1 MRHQHQR
8 YYTLV
13 LPLSA
18 IPYNCTCFILQKAIA
33 IANKASQEDQAGNY
47 EEAVKS
53 YQHAVKYFLHII
65 KREPQ
70 GKEGNQKIRDKCKQY
85 LDRAEELQ
93 DCLDKKEVTIKLSL
107 ESHYKNSD
115 KITTKAIDLAGKAA
129 QEDKAENYEEALR
142 LYQHAVQY
150 FLHVVKY
157 EAQGD
162 KAKQSIRAKCA
173 EYLDRA
179 EKLKEYLKKKEKAP
193 AKPVKESQ
201 SSDKGT
207 ESDGEGEDPEKK
219 KFQNQLSG
227 AIVMEKPNIKWN
239 DVAGLEG
246 AKEALKEAVILP
258 IKFPHLFTGKRTP
271 WRGIL
276 LFGPPGTGKS
286 YLAKAVATE
295 ANNSTFFSISSSDL
309 VSKWLGE
316 SEKLVKNLFTLARE
330 HKPSIIFI
338 DEIDSLCGSRSEN
351 ESEAARRIKTEFL
364 VQMQGVGN
372 DNEGI
377 LVLGATNIPWTLDSA
392 IRRRFEKRIYIPLP
406 EDHARG
412 FMFKLNL
419 GSTPNSLNDSDFMTL
434 GKKTE
439 GYSGADISV
448 IVRDALMQPVRKVQ
462 SATHFKRVRGPSRS
476 DPNVIV
482 DDLLTP
488 CSPGDPQGVEMTWME
503 VPGEKLLEPI
513 VSMSDM
519 QRSLAN
525 TKPTVN
531 EQDLDKLK
539 KFTED
544 FGQEG

>member
-1 MRHQHQR
+1 MFRKVCCLKRRAGFQPENPDES
-8 YYTLV
+8 
-13 LPLSA
+13 LPSRGQLAMLCLPYCCVRVREGAGDSA
-18 IPYNCTCFILQKAIA
+18 SRNLIPGGREELPCSCCKGFRLCTSF
-33 IANKASQEDQAGNY
+33 
-47 EEAVKS
+47 
-53 YQHAVKYFLHII
+53 
-65 KREPQ
+65 REP
-70 GKEGNQKIRDKCKQY
+70 EGDRLF
-85 LDRAEELQ
+85 LDGLMVRP
-93 DCLDKKEVTIKLSL
+93 CRR
-107 ESHYKNSD
+107 
-115 KITTKAIDLAGKAA
+115 KAIDLASKAA
-129 QEDKAENYEEALR
+129 QEDKAGNYEEALQ

-150 FLHVVKY
+150 FLHVVK
-157 EAQGD
+157 
-162 KAKQSIRAKCA
+162 C
-173 EYLDRA
+173 
-179 EKLKEYLKKKEKAP
+179 
-193 AKPVKESQ
+193 
-201 SSDKGT
+201 
-207 ESDGEGEDPEKK
+207 
-219 KFQNQLSG
+219 
-227 AIVMEKPNIKWN
+227 AIVIERPNVKWS

-316 SEKLVKNLFTLARE
+316 SEKLVKNLFQLARE
-330 HKPSIIFI
+330 NKPSIIFI

-364 VQMQGVGN
+364 VQMQGVGVDN
-372 DNEGI
+372 DGI
-377 LVLGATNIPWTLDSA
+377 LVLGATNIPWVLDSA

-406 EDHARG
+406 EAHARAA
-412 FMFKLNL
+412 MFKLHL
-419 GSTPNSLNDSDFMTL
+419 GTTQNSLTEADFRDL

-439 GYSGADISV
+439 GYSGADISI

-462 SATHFKRVRGPSRS
+462 SATHFKKVRGPSRA
-476 DPNVIV
+476 DPNNIV

-488 CSPGDPQGVEMTWME
+488 CSPGDPGAIEMTWMD
-503 VPGEKLLEPI
+503 VPGDKLLEP
-513 VSMSDM
+513 VVCMSDM
-519 QRSLAN
+519 LRSLSS

-531 EQDLDKLK
+531 EHDLLKLK